1 MLYSQER
8 KKKKTALLVIFFF
21 LFIFLLLLLFLA
33 FFSLD
38 DAPFHCIGL
47 PFRSVSSNILSVLF
61 LLLSG
66 LLVARLLVPAAAS
79 LHVCPRFFA
88 ASPMGRP
95 GCSPLTV
102 ARSSEP
108 NKKKAEGGLLGALGP
123 LTFFLCVPFVFSSVT
138 GPVGLC
144 RVFGVAF
151 LFSRLGPR
159 HSAHLRKP
167 RGADGR
173 LWVPLLMLLPAGVHR
188 EGTGGLCASGLRGIS
203 CARVSSFPLS
213 EAQGGSGRCGGWES
227 GSRTAD
233 LNDTNG
239 HSRTARDA
247 FGNKTLAF
255 PQKVLSCSFVVDL

>member
-1 MLYSQER
+1 
-8 KKKKTALLVIFFF
+8 
-21 LFIFLLLLLFLA
+21 
-33 FFSLD
+33 
-38 DAPFHCIGL
+38 
-47 PFRSVSSNILSVLF
+47 
-61 LLLSG
+61 
-66 LLVARLLVPAAAS
+66 
-79 LHVCPRFFA
+79 
-88 ASPMGRP
+88 MGRP

-108 NKKKAEGGLLGALGP
+108 HKKKAEGGLLGALGP

-159 HSAHLRKP
+159 PSAHLRKP

-203 CARVSSFPLS
+203 CARVSPLPLS
-213 EAQGGSGRCGGWES
+213 EAQGGPGPAGSPPPRRRLWGARGAAAAGRAGAGPQTSTTPMATAVQPATRLETKHLHFPRKC
-227 GSRTAD
+227 SRVPSSSICSLSPLVLGD
-233 LNDTNG
+233 L
-239 HSRTARDA
+239 
-247 FGNKTLAF
+247 
-255 PQKVLSCSFVVDL
+255 CSNVPFRQR